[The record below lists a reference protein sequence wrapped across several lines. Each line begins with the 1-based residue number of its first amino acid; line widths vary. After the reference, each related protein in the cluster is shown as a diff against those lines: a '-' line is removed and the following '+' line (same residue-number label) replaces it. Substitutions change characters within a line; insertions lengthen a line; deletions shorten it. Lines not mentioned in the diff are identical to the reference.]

1 MEKNRLPY
9 YIKIDKNKD
18 GIPVIHVR
26 RFRVQFLLPL
36 ILVLALIP
44 ALPYLILLTSF
55 HLLAFLGLGIFI
67 ALAFISFPTIFVLLG
82 YCLQFFVNTT
92 SIHLNPDK
100 IYKITYPLTWENG
113 LYIQASRILSV
124 TSTQTHDL
132 NNKPTKSLVVNLDSG
147 GMISLADNLTDPE
160 VSNYLSD
167 FIRNYYGLDEKPK
180 NQSNENN

>member
-26 RFRVQFLLPL
+26 RFRIHFLIPIFL
-36 ILVLALIP
+36 ILALFA
-44 ALPYLILLTSF
+44 ALGERIIWTSLELLV
-55 HLLAFLGLGIFI
+55 FLGIGIITFAI
-67 ALAFISFPTIFVLLG
+67 ISFPTIIILLA

-92 SIHLNPDK
+92 SIELKPDK

-113 LYIQASRILSV
+113 LYISAERIRSV
-124 TSTQTHDL
+124 MSAQTHDL

-160 VSNYLSD
+160 VSNYLSE
-167 FIRNYYGLDEKPK
+167 FINHYYGLDEKPK
-180 NQSNENN
+180 NQSNEK